1 MEQMRLQ
8 TQIVSD
14 MEELSGGGYYV
25 RLRALEGNAAVMELG
40 MRVATREMAQ
50 RIRQNWES
58 GSEEVYA
65 ILLRELL
72 KSE

>member
-1 MEQMRLQ
+1 MEQMRKQ

-14 MEELSGGGYYV
+14 MEELGGGGYYV
-25 RLRALEGNAAVMELG
+25 RLRALEDNTAVMELG

-58 GSEEVYA
+58 DSEDVYA
-65 ILLRELL
+65 LLLRELL
-72 KSE
+72 KSK